1 VLALT
6 RKISAN
12 TITRPFSHVHKT
24 LTTLGF
30 IEKATTEGSSYE
42 LIFRDPMNFKNYTY
56 VIPTETDGK
65 GEMSVYLHEAAFK
78 QRGEIPAEAFLAA
91 QQVLLEL
98 KQYLSNHSP
107 KIASTPIEVAQNG
120 RMANTEKELK
130 RLGNEMSK
138 MPTNSQLKENGL
150 LPDPAQ

>member
-1 VLALT
+1 MT
-6 RKISAN
+6 RKVSAN
-12 TITRPFSHVHKT
+12 TIARPFSHVHKT

-30 IEKATTEGSSYE
+30 IEKTVTEGSSYE
-42 LIFRDPMNFKNYTY
+42 LTFRDPLNSKNYTY

-65 GEMSVYLHEAAFK
+65 GEMSVYLHDAAFK

-91 QQVLLEL
+91 EQVLLEL

-107 KIASTPIEVAQNG
+107 NTASTPIEVAQNG
-120 RMANTEKELK
+120 RMASTEKELK

-138 MPTNSQLKENGL
+138 MPTNSQLRENGL
-150 LPDPAQ
+150 LSDPIQ